1 MAIQAWKGV
10 WQSLADADTDDRNS
24 EENGFNADALLGYL
38 CHIRNHLSE
47 TGLGEDHHEEMSF
60 LNQART
66 TSNSS
71 FYMKSARSRDEQERS
86 YLCFPLAEYGI
97 RCQPARC

>member
-1 MAIQAWKGV
+1 MGMAFWDASCKRMAIKAWKGV
-10 WQSLADADTDDRNS
+10 WQSLANADTENRNS
-24 EENGFNADALLGYL
+24 EENGFNANALLGCL
-38 CHIRNHLSE
+38 CRTCNHLSE

-71 FYMKSARSRDEQERS
+71 FYMKSARPRD
-86 YLCFPLAEYGI
+86 G
-97 RCQPARC
+97 